1 MSVAHCKVSN
11 KHNLGV
17 LAQGQP
23 EAQALTQDSARHASL
38 PLPGA
43 MPARSALPQFDP
55 SSVFGSAAAQSFDA
69 PWPGHAPE
77 PAGAL
82 YPGGGSGEDPGGDSL
97 APLEGGP
104 GVSRGGDAGAQRRTE
119 SEPVATF
126 ARGRAP
132 VNFLGEYVA
141 RQHALGQGALAAD
154 AGGARCEKMH
164 SSLRDQAGFEGLVR
178 RQAPGRAWRHGALS
192 WARTADG
199 GGVRSNSEV
208 RQRVKIYQQCH
219 AICGPQRAKDGKMT
233 HGEA

>member
-1 MSVAHCKVSN
+1 MSVCLVLLELLLGAHVPLQP
-11 KHNLGV
+11 LGRPPAAGAVLGVCCALQGLYQTQSRV

-23 EAQALTQDSARHASL
+23 EGQALTQDTARHASL

-104 GVSRGGDAGAQRRTE
+104 GASRGGDAGAQRRTE
-119 SEPVATF
+119 SEPVAAF

-164 SSLRDQAGFEGLVR
+164 SSTRDQAGFKGSCAVKLLGERMAAR
-178 RQAPGRAWRHGALS
+178 RPELGQDR
-192 WARTADG
+192 
-199 GGVRSNSEV
+199 
-208 RQRVKIYQQCH
+208 
-219 AICGPQRAKDGKMT
+219 
-233 HGEA
+233 